1 MKIFSKVTMI
11 AAVLQKHQTPL
22 EVIKVPKVEGSSLGR
37 NEVLIQGKY
46 TNIYLKNN
54 EFNNILILIISIF
67 IQFTSACL
75 RCMPYGFA
83 YL

>member
-1 MKIFSKVTMI
+1 MKITKVTMI

-22 EVIKVPKVEGSSLGR
+22 EIIKVPKVEGSSLGR

-54 EFNNILILIISIF
+54 EFNNILIIISIF

-75 RCMPYGFA
+75 WCMPYGFA